1 MRMPS
6 FDLNHLPPLAGNWHV
21 GHLIIEDVTP
31 SIDGGRYPVK
41 RVVGEPCVVEADIFR
56 EGHQLLRASVRWR
69 RKEDE
74 SFFEAPMESI
84 GNDRWRGQFIPNENT
99 RYVYA
104 VEAWT
109 DVFGSWLADFVKKA
123 QAGRDIR
130 SDLLEGIDYLG
141 SIMRHANGADR
152 ELVESALGGLKQNG
166 HVDRALDILSDERLA
181 EVALRVSDRF
191 GDARSEPLLE
201 LVVDR
206 PKARFSTWYEFFV
219 RSQSNDPER
228 VGTFRDAEDRLPYLR
243 DLGFDVLYLPPIH
256 PIGRTNRK
264 GPGNSIN
271 GDSHSIGSP
280 WAIGNEDGG
289 HTAIDPALGT
299 LADFDRFVSTAS
311 RLGIEVALDF
321 AIQTSPDH
329 PWVRKHPEWFSKR
342 PDGSI
347 KYAENPPKEYQD
359 IYPINFDTN
368 DQRGLLQELFR
379 VVAFWIGHGIHIF
392 RVDNPHTKPI
402 AFWEWLIRNIQQEHP
417 EVIFLAEAFTRPKLM
432 KVLAKAG
439 FTQSYTYFTWRNSKY
454 DITDYMTEL
463 TTPPVREYLRP
474 NFFTNTPDILPPI
487 LQTGNPA
494 AFRLRLFLAA
504 TLSSSYGIYSGFEL
518 CESQAVP
525 NTEEYSHSE
534 KYELKVR
541 DWNAP
546 NNIKEFIARM
556 NRVRRDNPALQQLA
570 DFNVLDTDNDQVLFY
585 AKTNSDMTN
594 VLLMPVNLDP
604 INVQICTA
612 VVPPALSAST
622 RYRVRDLLTGATYD
636 WSERNYVRLD
646 PAQQPGH
653 ILRIEQRM

>member
-1 MRMPS
+1 MPS
-6 FDLNHLPPLAGNWHV
+6 FDLNHLPPLAGNWQV
-21 GHLIIEDVTP
+21 GHIIIEDVTP

-123 QAGRDIR
+123 QAGREIH
-130 SDLLEGIDYLG
+130 SDLLEGVDYLG

-152 ELVESALGGLKQNG
+152 DLVESAIRGLKQNVHG
-166 HVDRALDILSDERLA
+166 DRALDILSDERLA

-264 GPGNSIN
+264 GPGNSLN
-271 GDSHSIGSP
+271 GDSQSVGSP
-280 WAIGNEDGG
+280 WAIGNESGG

-299 LADFDRFVSTAS
+299 LADFDRFVSTAD

-329 PWVRKHPEWFSKR
+329 PWVREHPDWFSQR

-379 VVAFWIGHGIHIF
+379 VVDFWISHGIHIF

-402 AFWEWLIRNIQQEHP
+402 AFWEWLIRNVQREHP

-454 DITDYMTEL
+454 DLTEYMTEL
-463 TTPPVREYLRP
+463 TTSPVRDYLRP

-487 LQTGNPA
+487 LQSGNPA

-534 KYELKVR
+534 KYEIKVR

-546 NNIKEFIARM
+546 NNIKEFVARM

-570 DFNVLDTDNDQVLFY
+570 DFNVLDTDNDQILFY

>member
-1 MRMPS
+1 MSPI
-6 FDLNHLPPLAGNWHV
+6 DLSHLPPLGGDWHV
-21 GHLIIEDVTP
+21 GHIIIEDVTP
-31 SIDGGRYPVK
+31 SIDGGKYPVK
-41 RVVGEPCVVEADIFR
+41 RVVGEPCIVEADIFR
-56 EGHQLLRASVRWR
+56 EGHQLLQASVRWR
-69 RKEDE
+69 RREDE
-74 SFFEAPMESI
+74 SFLEAPMESI
-84 GNDRWRGQFIPNENT
+84 GNDRWRGQFMPNVNT

-130 SDLLEGIDYLG
+130 SELLEGIDYLNALQ
-141 SIMRHANGADR
+141 RHTKGLDQ
-152 ELVESALGGLKQNG
+152 EIVESAIRGLQQNG
-166 HVDRALDILSDERLA
+166 RVDHALDVLSDERLA

-191 GDARSEPLLE
+191 GDVRSEPLLE

-228 VGTFRDAEDRLPYLR
+228 IGTFRDAEDRLSYIR

-256 PIGRTNRK
+256 PIGHTNRK
-264 GPGNSIN
+264 GPGNSLN
-271 GDSHSIGSP
+271 GDSHSVGSP

-299 LADFDRFVSTAS
+299 IADFDRFVSTAN
-311 RLGIEVALDF
+311 RLGIEIALDF

-329 PWVRKHPEWFSKR
+329 PWVREHPEFFSKR

-347 KYAENPPKEYQD
+347 KHAENPPKEYQD

-368 DQRGLLQELFR
+368 NLRGLLQELFG
-379 VVAFWIGHGIHIF
+379 VVDFWIGHGIRIF

-402 AFWEWLIRNIQQEHP
+402 AFWEWLIRNIQREHP

-439 FTQSYTYFTWRNSKY
+439 FTQSYTYFTWRNTKAELAE
-454 DITDYMTEL
+454 YMREL
-463 TTPPVREYLRP
+463 TQTPVREYLRP
-474 NFFTNTPDILPPI
+474 NFFTNTPDILPHI
-487 LQTGNPA
+487 LQSGNPA

-504 TLSSSYGIYSGFEL
+504 TLSSCYGIYSGFEL

-525 NTEEYSHSE
+525 NTEEYAHSE
-534 KYELKVR
+534 KYELKPR
-541 DWNAP
+541 DWNAS
-546 NNIKEFIARM
+546 NNIKEFIARI
-556 NRVRRDNPALQQLA
+556 NRIRRENPALQQL
-570 DFNVLDTDNDQVLFY
+570 VSLKILDTDSDQILFY
-585 AKTNSDMTN
+585 VKTDPDMTN

-604 INVQICTA
+604 SNVQICTA
-612 VVPPALSAST
+612 VVPPALSGSA
-622 RYRVRDLLTGATYD
+622 RYRVRDLLTGATYE

-653 ILRIEQRM
+653 ILRIEQHL